1 MSVLWSQE
9 FLKQC
14 VQWLPERFFYFLFF
28 GLTTSHHIQLLIHIT
43 GATHSACY
51 PRECANFKSQIFFFF
66 FFAPRDGHKL
76 FSVGCDYW
84 HMLLP
89 VMWKRVLRV
98 DKVFACGWG
107 RWRRRRGVT
116 LLFIST
122 LTNLPFSFKFPLLG
136 RLLVW
141 PHRSPWETLSN
152 CLSAV
157 DACPRT
163 PRTGT
168 SASLSPACLQKRP
181 TEMPFFFFFFFLSPP
196 VSRAVW
202 LRRI

>member
-1 MSVLWSQE
+1 MRSVTAR
-9 FLKQC
+9 KI
-14 VQWLPERFFYFLFF
+14 FLFF
-28 GLTTSHHIQLLIHIT
+28 IFWANNFTSHPTAYTHNRRHTFCLL
-43 GATHSACY
+43 SAGV
-51 PRECANFKSQIFFFF
+51 RELQIANLFFF

-141 PHRSPWETLSN
+141 PHRSP
-152 CLSAV
+152 
-157 DACPRT
+157 
-163 PRTGT
+163 
-168 SASLSPACLQKRP
+168 
-181 TEMPFFFFFFFLSPP
+181 
-196 VSRAVW
+196 
-202 LRRI
+202 